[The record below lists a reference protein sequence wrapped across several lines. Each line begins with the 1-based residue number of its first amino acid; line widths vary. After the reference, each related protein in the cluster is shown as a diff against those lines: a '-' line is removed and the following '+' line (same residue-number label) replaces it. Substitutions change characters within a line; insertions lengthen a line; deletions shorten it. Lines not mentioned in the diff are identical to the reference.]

1 MARIDNNN
9 RLTPDAVQN
18 YDLNPA
24 ASVVD
29 KQLKYTPQLEE
40 SAKLKQTAES
50 LADLSKGVS
59 SLNTLLARQAG
70 EHNAEIYAAQT
81 EETRKTFAEYSKN
94 IDGFA
99 KFNPFNREVY
109 YTLRADTH
117 VGNAILK
124 YQELSKRCGDLT
136 ESAFDDETQAIQ
148 NELLTNLKAENIQAK
163 NSYNALN
170 RFQNAQA
177 ELKTLYVNQRAE
189 KKYQITQNQMVS
201 YSALGLATNI
211 AQGDSFLD
219 GWNKTVSQLTGTAND
234 LGMDN
239 TKQYDLIKKTLNQY
253 LTDNVDEY
261 DVEEVMIAVG
271 QTTVNGQPLSDF
283 DPNYTTS
290 MKQLLVKAKQ
300 AKYEVDSTDLKI
312 EKLRLEKA
320 SLAAYA
326 EIYHTMADPTKSQA
340 EKKQKAMEII
350 EANGMEAVGFEFL
363 HKIANDQKTLLTL
376 ETAQTDPKVY
386 EDLIQRY
393 ISGELTSDEVL
404 AASEAGQL
412 GASDAYSLFKSLRTD
427 DRKDCTTKLTYLNKR
442 YLADNPDVDLGN
454 NEDGQSNQEI
464 IRKAVF
470 DVTTNDKLSIAERN
484 RRLEDIKRVAQY
496 MEEQQELVHSADPM
510 KLLTLQYMKTQKV
523 ESQSIADAQ
532 RSLAKM
538 GMFQNQL
545 GLNDTNIKVT
555 SAMEKGREVT
565 LSDGTKQIANH
576 TGTDVATYSGRVVY
590 APRTGTVI
598 ASGYEKSMGNY
609 VLFKCADGGY
619 VKLMHLQTADLPKAG
634 TFRSK
639 GTPIGRVGNTGN
651 VTTKNTGVLHVEC
664 FNKRMKL
671 VNPEEFL
678 KGK

>member
-1 MARIDNNN
+1 M
-9 RLTPDAVQN
+9 
-18 YDLNPA
+18 
-24 ASVVD
+24 
-29 KQLKYTPQLEE
+29 
-40 SAKLKQTAES
+40 
-50 LADLSKGVS
+50 VS
-59 SLNTLLARQAG
+59 SASKDIATLTFDNPDGYLAGWNEAVK
-70 EHNAEIYAAQT
+70 NL
-81 EETRKTFAEYSKN
+81 ETMADSVGMDSTKKT
-94 IDGFA
+94 
-99 KFNPFNREVY
+99 
-109 YTLRADTH
+109 
-117 VGNAILK
+117 
-124 YQELSKRCGDLT
+124 
-136 ESAFDDETQAIQ
+136 
-148 NELLTNLKAENIQAK
+148 ELL
-163 NSYNALN
+163 Y
-170 RFQNAQA
+170 
-177 ELKTLYVNQRAE
+177 KT
-189 KKYQITQNQMVS
+189 I
-201 YSALGLATNI
+201 
-211 AQGDSFLD
+211 
-219 GWNKTVSQLTGTAND
+219 
-234 LGMDN
+234 
-239 TKQYDLIKKTLNQY
+239 NQY
-253 LTDNVDEY
+253 LTDNVDDIDAE
-261 DVEEVMIAVG
+261 DFMIAVG

-283 DPNYTTS
+283 DPNYATT
-290 MKQLLVKAKQ
+290 MKQVLVKAKQ

-320 SLAAYA
+320 SLAAHA
-326 EIYHTMADPTKSQA
+326 EIFQTLADPTKTLA

-350 EANGMEAVGFEFL
+350 EANGMEAVGFDFL
-363 HKIANDQKTLLTL
+363 HKVANDEKTLLTL

-386 EDLIQRY
+386 ENLIQRY
-393 ISGELTSDEVL
+393 IAGELSQEEVL
-404 AASEAGQL
+404 AASKAGQL
-412 GASDAYSLFKSLRTD
+412 GATDAYNLFKSLRTD
-427 DRKDCTTKLTYLNKR
+427 DRRDCTTKLTYLNKR
-442 YLADNPDVDLGN
+442 YLADKPDVDLGLD
-454 NEDGQSNQEI
+454 EEGKSNQEK

-470 DVTTNDKLSIAERN
+470 DATTNENISIAERN
-484 RRLEDIKRVAQY
+484 RRLEDIKRIAQF
-496 MEEQQELVHSADPM
+496 MEEQQELIQSADPM

-555 SAMEKGREVT
+555 SAMQKGREVT
-565 LSDGTKQIANH
+565 LSDGTKQTANH